1 MTTQQLLDEMT
12 EITSNN
18 LEVIRK
24 RLIFLNADQR
34 SWRPNKNAWSINDIF
49 AHLNQYVQFYHKTF
63 NNAIETT
70 KHRDPIS
77 VFMPSPLGKSA
88 WKSMKLGNAKN
99 VKRKFRSQ
107 RSFNPSIKPELITGH
122 DVEDFE
128 SAQKELITIIERSA
142 EVNMRKTKVP
152 IASSKIIRLRLSDA
166 MLFVVYHNE
175 RHIQQALN
183 VVNHPMFP
191 RRK

>member
-1 MTTQQLLDEMT
+1 MTTQQLLDEMID
-12 EITSNN
+12 ITSNN

-24 RLIFLNADQR
+24 RLIFLNEDQR
-34 SWRPNKNAWSINDIF
+34 SWKPNKNAWSINEIF
-49 AHLNQYVQFYHKTF
+49 AHLNQYVNFYHKTF
-63 NNAIETT
+63 INAIENT
-70 KHRDPIS
+70 KHRDPIQ

-99 VKRKFRSQ
+99 IKRKFRAQ
-107 RSFNPSIKPELITGH
+107 RSMNPSIKPELITGN

-128 SAQKELITIIERSA
+128 LAQKELITIIEKSA
-142 EVNMRKTKVP
+142 EVNLRKTKVP
-152 IASSKIIRLRLSDA
+152 IASSKIIKLRLSDA

-175 RHIQQALN
+175 RHMQQALN

-191 RRK
+191 RKK

>member
-1 MTTQQLLDEMT
+1 MTTQQLLDEMV

-24 RLIFLNADQR
+24 RIIFLNEDQR
-34 SWRPNKNAWSINDIF
+34 SWKPNKNAWSINDIF
-49 AHLNQYVQFYHKTF
+49 AHLNQYVLFYHKTF
-63 NNAIETT
+63 SNAIETT
-70 KHRDPIS
+70 KHRDPINI
-77 VFMPSPLGKSA
+77 FMPSPLGKSA

-99 VKRKFRSQ
+99 IKRKFKAQ
-107 RSFNPSIKPELITGH
+107 RAFNPTTKPELITGK

-128 SAQKELITIIERSA
+128 AAQKDLISIIEKSA
-142 EVNMRKTKVP
+142 EVNLRKVKVP
-152 IASSKIIRLRLSDA
+152 IAISKIIRLRLGDA

-191 RRK
+191 RKK